1 MQIKRFEARDMQE
14 ALRQV
19 KEVLGPE
26 AIILSTKTVKKPGD
40 RYRLAKPSIVEVVAA
55 TDLPVAEPAK
65 SCGKPP
71 AVFPSK
77 APTKKGSGTIPEDP
91 FLQKIL
97 STGLSPEFVGG
108 LAEEIKAL
116 GQGSREGRT
125 PETCLGYLRW
135 KLMEAVE
142 VTGPEVAGTKIWSF
156 IGPTGVGKTTT
167 LAKMAAHFSL
177 RFSKKVSLIT
187 IDTYRIGAIE
197 QLKTYARIL
206 RLPLEIAP
214 GREELQEILRRN
226 SHQDLLLIDTAGRNP
241 YQPGQLE
248 ELKNFLTADPR
259 VENHLV
265 LSATTK
271 DLDLAQIVQRF
282 SLLPIQ
288 SYIFTKIDETEEYTS
303 LFNQLVRYKRPLSY
317 LTNGQRVPEDIELAT
332 KGRVASLVLDRLPW
346 N

>member
-1 MQIKRFEARDMQE
+1 MQIKRFEAWNMQE

-19 KEVLGPE
+19 KEALGPE
-26 AIILSTKTVKKPGD
+26 AIILSTKTVKKPGEGK
-40 RYRLAKPSIVEVVAA
+40 RMAKPSVVEVVAA
-55 TDLPVAEPAK
+55 TDLPVDEPAK
-65 SCGKPP
+65 SCGGPP

-77 APTKKGSGTIPEDP
+77 SPIKKGTGTIPEDP
-91 FLQKIL
+91 FLQRIL
-97 STGLSPEFVGG
+97 STGLSPEFVEG

-116 GQGSREGRT
+116 RKGPQERRT
-125 PETCLGYLRW
+125 AETCLGYLRW
-135 KLMEAVE
+135 RLMEAVE

-156 IGPTGVGKTTT
+156 VGPTGVGKTTT
-167 LAKMAAHFSL
+167 LAKIAAHFSL
-177 RFSKKVSLIT
+177 LLSKKISLIS
-187 IDTYRIGAIE
+187 IDTYRIGALE

-214 GREELQEILRRN
+214 GREELREILRRN

-241 YQPGQLE
+241 YQSGQLE
-248 ELKNFLTADPR
+248 ELKNFLTVDPR
-259 VENHLV
+259 IENHLV

-271 DLDLAQIVQRF
+271 DFDLAQIAQRF

-303 LFNQLVRYKRPLSY
+303 IFNQLLRYKRPLSY

-332 KGRVASLVLDRLPW
+332 KGRVAGLVLNRIPW

>member
-1 MQIKRFEARDMQE
+1 MAVTPF
-14 ALRQV
+14 
-19 KEVLGPE
+19 
-26 AIILSTKTVKKPGD
+26 
-40 RYRLAKPSIVEVVAA
+40 
-55 TDLPVAEPAK
+55 K
-65 SCGKPP
+65 S
-71 AVFPSK
+71 
-77 APTKKGSGTIPEDP
+77 PTKKGPGISPGDP
-91 FLQKIL
+91 LLKEIL
-97 STGLSPEFVGG
+97 STGLSPDFVGG
-108 LAEEIKAL
+108 LVEEIKAL
-116 GQGSREGRT
+116 GQTSRDGRT

-142 VTGPEVAGTKIWSF
+142 VTAPELTGTKIWSF

-167 LAKMAAHFSL
+167 MAKIAAHFSL
-177 RFSKKVSLIT
+177 RFRKRISLIS
-187 IDTYRIGAIE
+187 IDTYRIGAVE

-214 GREELQEILRRN
+214 GRGEFQEILRRN
-226 SHQDLLLIDTAGRNP
+226 CHQDLVLIDTAGRNP

-248 ELKNFLTADPR
+248 ELKDFLTVDPR

-271 DLDLAQIVQRF
+271 DSDLAQIVQRF
-282 SLLPIQ
+282 SLPIQ

-303 LFNQLVRYKRPLSY
+303 LFNQLLRYKRPLSY

-332 KGRVASLVLDRLPW
+332 KGRVANLVLSRIPC

>member
-19 KEVLGPE
+19 KEALGPE

-40 RYRLAKPSIVEVVAA
+40 RYRTAKQSTVEVVAA

-65 SCGKPP
+65 PSGRPL
-71 AVFPSK
+71 AVSPFKS
-77 APTKKGSGTIPEDP
+77 PTKKGSGTSPGDP
-91 FLQKIL
+91 FLQGIL
-97 STGLSPEFVGG
+97 STGLSPDFVGG
-108 LAEEIKAL
+108 LVEEIKAL
-116 GQGSREGRT
+116 GQSSREGRT

-142 VTGPEVAGTKIWSF
+142 VTGPELAGTKIWSF

-167 LAKMAAHFSL
+167 LAKIAAHFSL
-177 RFSKKVSLIT
+177 RFSKKISLIT
-187 IDTYRIGAIE
+187 IDTYRIGAVE

-226 SHQDLLLIDTAGRNP
+226 SHQDLVLIDTAGRNP
-241 YQPGQLE
+241 HQPGQLE
-248 ELKNFLTADPR
+248 ELKDFLTVDPR
-259 VENHLV
+259 VENNLV

-271 DLDLAQIVQRF
+271 DFDLAQIVQGF
-282 SLLPIQ
+282 SLLPIR

-303 LFNQLVRYKRPLSY
+303 LFNQLLRYKRPLSY

-332 KGRVASLVLDRLPW
+332 KGKVASLVLNRIPW

>member
-19 KEVLGPE
+19 KEALGPE
-26 AIILSTKTVKKPGD
+26 AIILSTKTVRKPGD
-40 RYRLAKPSIVEVVAA
+40 QYRGFKQSTVEVVAA
-55 TDLPVAEPAK
+55 TDLPMAEPAK
-65 SCGKPP
+65 SP
-71 AVFPSK
+71 ARSPAAFSTK
-77 APTKKGSGTIPEDP
+77 APTKKGSEASPRDP
-91 FLQKIL
+91 ILQGIL
-97 STGLSPEFVGG
+97 STGLSPDFVSG
-108 LAEEIKAL
+108 LVEEIKAL
-116 GQGSREGRT
+116 DQNSREGRT
-125 PETCLGYLRW
+125 PETCRGYLRW

-142 VTGPEVAGTKIWSF
+142 VTGPDLTGTKIWSF

-167 LAKMAAHFSL
+167 MAKIAAHFSL
-177 RFSKKVSLIT
+177 RFAKRISLIT

-206 RLPLEIAP
+206 RLPLEIAS
-214 GREELQEILRRN
+214 GRAELQEIIRRN
-226 SHQDLLLIDTAGRNP
+226 CHQDLVLIDTAGRNP

-248 ELKNFLTADPR
+248 ELKDFLTVDPR

-303 LFNQLVRYKRPLSY
+303 LFNQLLRYKRPLSY
-317 LTNGQRVPEDIELAT
+317 LTNGQKVPEDIELAT
-332 KGRVASLVLDRLPW
+332 KGRVASLVLSRIPW